1 MNSRKLWLKLS
12 EVFKVYKTTYNQIII
27 EITLGKIKP
36 TIVGGVIYFNNEEL
50 KKCLKNKQIGL

>member
-1 MNSRKLWLKLS
+1 MKTEKLWLKLS

-36 TIVGGVIYFNNEEL
+36 TIVGGVVYFNNEEL
-50 KKCLKNKQIGL
+50 KKCFKK